1 MTVSYSVAMSLPLL
15 PDRECGG
22 CVECCRVIP
31 LSLPELSKPTGE
43 LCAYCV
49 DGAGCSVHE
58 IRPQTCRVWFCL
70 WRVIE
75 LSDDWRPDRSG
86 LILRP
91 DGIEEG
97 RMTLFVLHRSDFLS
111 GDDLFVTV
119 AHWIAE
125 GLQIGLSV
133 PGPVGTLP
141 VRSDVADWLRPTTEA
156 GDHAGFIHRLSA
168 ALDQLEAHDFE
179 PDGIERRYAVTGG

>member
-1 MTVSYSVAMSLPLL
+1 MSLPLL
-15 PDRECGG
+15 PGRECGG

-58 IRPQTCRVWFCL
+58 IRPQTCRIWFCL
-70 WRVIE
+70 WRVVE

-86 LILRP
+86 VILRP
-91 DGIEEG
+91 DGVEEG
-97 RMTLFVLHRSDFLS
+97 RMTLFVLRRSDSLF
-111 GDDLFVTV
+111 GEDLFATV

-125 GLQIGLSV
+125 GFQIGLSV
-133 PGPVGTLP
+133 SGPVGTLP
-141 VRSDVADWLRPTTEA
+141 VRSEVTQWLRPATDA
-156 GDHAGFIHRLSA
+156 DDHAAFTHRLEA
-168 ALDQLEAHDFE
+168 ALDQLDAHDFE
-179 PDGIERRYAVTGG
+179 PDGVERRYAVTPN

>member
-1 MTVSYSVAMSLPLL
+1 MSLPLL

-49 DGAGCSVHE
+49 DGASCSVHA

-70 WRVIE
+70 WRVVE
-75 LSDDWRPDRSG
+75 VSDDWRPDRSG
-86 LILRP
+86 VILRP

-97 RMTLFVLHRSDFLS
+97 RMTLFVLKRSDFIDSLV
-111 GDDLFVTV
+111 FFETV
-119 AHWIAE
+119 GHWIEA
-125 GLQIGLSV
+125 GFQIGLSV

-141 VRSDVADWLRPTTEA
+141 VRSEVTDWLRPAVEA
-156 GDHAGFIHRLSA
+156 ADPAAFGLRLTA
-168 ALDQLEAHDFE
+168 ALDQLDAHDFE
-179 PDGIERRYAVTGG
+179 PDGIVARYAVA